1 MTQNELYYDC
11 VKFWGRMGVK
21 KEDNI
26 IALAMCDVMNAFKEE
41 TSEQFRIPTYI
52 DKGKELVKDL
62 QNMKYDNSRGVDGL
76 LNNYE
81 F

>member
-1 MTQNELYYDC
+1 
-11 VKFWGRMGVK
+11 
-21 KEDNI
+21 
-26 IALAMCDVMNAFKEE
+26 MCDVMNAFKEE